1 MNYDEE
7 NDEKYLEQLQQSVG
21 VLEKVLESLVFKGVE
36 VKHDFHVVP
45 SDFRS
50 YVMLQF
56 YIDIDK
62 QYKGSPTYDEEYK
75 NVVHEIEHKVEDVLR
90 YAGLSPH
97 GGVGATKQHYTY
109 INDDYVKEVTK
120 NCHDEL
126 MNILTNEYNIPYNL
140 IQEYLIMI
148 QLNDNPD
155 YPTDTTILAYS
166 YPLTQGF
173 GTDSRLMDNGID
185 CDKLSEIVD
194 GIFERNGVTESGFR
208 YQNSICEKNMR

>member
-1 MNYDEE
+1 MSYNEE
-7 NDEKYLEQLQQSVG
+7 NDEKYIEQLQQSVG

-62 QYKGSPTYDEEYK
+62 QYKGSPTYDEDYK

-97 GGVGATKQHYTY
+97 GGLGATKQHYTY

-126 MNILTNEYNIPYNL
+126 INILTNEYNIPYNL

-148 QLNDNPD
+148 QMNDNPD

-194 GIFERNGVTESGFR
+194 GIFERNGIPESGFR

>member
-7 NDEKYLEQLQQSVG
+7 NDEKYLDQLQNSVE
-21 VLEKVLESLVFKGVE
+21 VLEKVLDSLVFKGVE

-62 QYKGSPTYDEEYK
+62 LFKGSPTYDEDYK
-75 NVVHEIEHKVEDVLR
+75 IVVDEIEHKVEGVLR
-90 YAGLSPH
+90 YAGLSSY
-97 GGVGATKQHYTY
+97 GGLGATKQYYTY
-109 INDDYVKEVTK
+109 VNDGYVKEVTK
-120 NCHDEL
+120 NCNDEL
-126 MNILTNEYNIPYNL
+126 INILTNEYKIPYHL
-140 IQEYLIMI
+140 IEEYNITI
-148 QLNDNPD
+148 QLNDN
-155 YPTDTTILAYS
+155 TTILAYS
-166 YPLTQGF
+166 YPLSQGW

-194 GIFERNGVTESGFR
+194 RIFERNGIPDSGFNH
-208 YQNSICEKNMR
+208 QNSICEKNMR

>member
-45 SDFRS
+45 NDFRS
-50 YVMLQF
+50 YAMLQF

>member
-7 NDEKYLEQLQQSVG
+7 NNEKYLEQLQKSVG
-21 VLEKVLESLVFKGVE
+21 VLEKVLDSLVFKGVE

-45 SDFRS
+45 NDYRS
-50 YVMLQF
+50 YAMLQF

-62 QYKGSPTYDEEYK
+62 QYKGSPTYDEDYK
-75 NVVHEIEHKVEDVLR
+75 NVVHEIEHKVNDVLR
-90 YAGLSPH
+90 YAGLSPY
-97 GGVGATKQHYTY
+97 GGVGTTKQYYTY
-109 INDDYVKEVTK
+109 VNDDYVKEVTK

-126 MNILTNEYNIPYNL
+126 INILINEYNIPYYL
-140 IQEYLIMI
+140 LEEYDITI

-155 YPTDTTILAYS
+155 YPSDTTILAYS

-208 YQNSICEKNMR
+208 YQNSICERNMR

>member
-21 VLEKVLESLVFKGVE
+21 VLEKVLDTLVFKGVE

-45 SDFRS
+45 NDYRS
-50 YVMLQF
+50 YAMLQF

-62 QYKGSPTYDEEYK
+62 QFKGSPTYDEEYK
-75 NVVHEIEHKVEDVLR
+75 NVVYEIEHKVNDVLR
-90 YAGLSPH
+90 YAGLSPY
-97 GGVGATKQHYTY
+97 GGVGATKQYYTY
-109 INDDYVKEVTK
+109 VNDDYVKEVTK

-126 MNILTNEYNIPYNL
+126 INILINEYNIPYHL
-140 IQEYLIMI
+140 LEEYDIMI

-155 YPTDTTILAYS
+155 YPSDTTILAYS

-194 GIFERNGVTESGFR
+194 GIFERNGVTDSGFNH
-208 YQNSICEKNMR
+208 QNSICERNMR

>member
-7 NDEKYLEQLQQSVG
+7 NDEKYLEQLQKSVG
-21 VLEKVLESLVFKGVE
+21 VLEKVLDSLVFKGVE

-45 SDFRS
+45 NDYRS

-62 QYKGSPTYDEEYK
+62 QYKGSPTYDEKYK

-97 GGVGATKQHYTY
+97 GGVGATKQYYTY
-109 INDDYVKEVTK
+109 INDDYVQEVTK
-120 NCHDEL
+120 NCNDEL
-126 MNILTNEYNIPYNL
+126 MNILTNEYNIPY
-140 IQEYLIMI
+140 YLIEEYSILI
-148 QLNDNPD
+148 QLNENPD
-155 YPTDTTILAYS
+155 YPTDTTIFAYS

-185 CDKLSEIVD
+185 CDKISEIVD

-208 YQNSICEKNMR
+208 YQNSICERNMR

>member
-1 MNYDEE
+1 MGDNKEIEE
-7 NDEKYLEQLQQSVG
+7 LQNSAK
-21 VLEKVLESLVFKGVE
+21 VLEKVLNSLVFNRVDIKY
-36 VKHDFHVVP
+36 DIHVVNNKLFP
-45 SDFRS
+45 

-62 QYKGSPTYDEEYK
+62 QFKGSPTYDENYK
-75 NVVHEIEHKVEDVLR
+75 NVVNEIEHKVNGVLR
-90 YAGLSPH
+90 YAGLSPYDNMK
-97 GGVGATKQHYTY
+97 GATIQKYRY
-109 INDDYVKEVTK
+109 INDDYVKEITK

-126 MNILTNEYNIPYNL
+126 INILTNEYKIPYHL
-140 IQEYLIMI
+140 IQEYSITI

-155 YPTDTTILAYS
+155 FPTDTTILAYS

-173 GTDSRLMDNGID
+173 GTDSRLMDNGVD

-194 GIFERNGVTESGFR
+194 EVFDRFDIPKSGFR

>member
-7 NDEKYLEQLQQSVG
+7 NDEKYLEQLQKSVG
-21 VLEKVLESLVFKGVE
+21 VLEKVLDTLVFKGVE

-45 SDFRS
+45 NDYRS
-50 YVMLQF
+50 YAMLQF

-62 QYKGSPTYDEEYK
+62 QFKGSPTYDEEYK
-75 NVVHEIEHKVEDVLR
+75 NVVHEIEHKVNDVLR
-90 YAGLSPH
+90 YAGLSPY
-97 GGVGATKQHYTY
+97 GGVGATKQYYTY
-109 INDDYVKEVTK
+109 VNDDYVKKVTK

-126 MNILTNEYNIPYNL
+126 INILINEYNIPYYL
-140 IQEYLIMI
+140 LEEYDIII

-155 YPTDTTILAYS
+155 YPSDTTILAYS

-185 CDKLSEIVD
+185 CDKLSDIVD
-194 GIFERNGVTESGFR
+194 GIFKRNGVTDSGFNH
-208 YQNSICEKNMR
+208 QNSICERNMR

>member
-1 MNYDEE
+1 MSYDDTDDE
-7 NDEKYLEQLQQSVG
+7 NRIEGLQSSIG

-36 VKHDFHVVP
+36 VKHDFHVVD
-45 SDFRS
+45 SDYFP
-50 YVMLQF
+50 YALLQF

-62 QYKGSPTYDEEYK
+62 QFKGSPTYDEDYK

-90 YAGLSPH
+90 YAGLSQH
-97 GGVGATKQHYTY
+97 GGVGATKQYYTY

-140 IQEYLIMI
+140 LQEYLIMI

-194 GIFERNGVTESGFR
+194 GIFERNGIPESGFR
-208 YQNSICEKNMR
+208 YQNAICEKNMR

>member
-7 NDEKYLEQLQQSVG
+7 NDEKYLEQLQKSVG
-21 VLEKVLESLVFKGVE
+21 VLEKVLDTLVFKGVE

-45 SDFRS
+45 NDYRS
-50 YVMLQF
+50 YAMLQF

-62 QYKGSPTYDEEYK
+62 QFKGSPTYDEEYK
-75 NVVHEIEHKVEDVLR
+75 NVVHEIEHKVNDVLR
-90 YAGLSPH
+90 YAGLSPY
-97 GGVGATKQHYTY
+97 GGVGATKQYYTY
-109 INDDYVKEVTK
+109 VNDDYVKEVTK

-126 MNILTNEYNIPYNL
+126 INILINEYNIPYHL
-140 IQEYLIMI
+140 LEEYDIMI

-155 YPTDTTILAYS
+155 YPSDTTILAYS

-194 GIFERNGVTESGFR
+194 GIFERNGVTDSGFNH
-208 YQNSICEKNMR
+208 QNSICERNMR

>member
-1 MNYDEE
+1 MSYNEE
-7 NDEKYLEQLQQSVG
+7 NDEKYIEQLQQSVG

-62 QYKGSPTYDEEYK
+62 QYKGSPTYDEDYK

-97 GGVGATKQHYTY
+97 GGLGATKQHYTY

-126 MNILTNEYNIPYNL
+126 INILTNEYNIPYNL

>member
-62 QYKGSPTYDEEYK
+62 QYKGSPTYDEDYK

-97 GGVGATKQHYTY
+97 GGLGATKQHYTY

-126 MNILTNEYNIPYNL
+126 INILTNEYNIPYNL